1 MAKEIIKTN
10 KAPGA
15 IGPYSQ
21 GIKIGDFVYTSGQ
34 IPLNPETGVMAGS
47 IEEQTAQ
54 SLENVKA
61 ILEAAGTSM
70 DKVIKTTVFLSDM
83 NDFVRMNEVYAT
95 YFTENQPARSAV
107 EVAKLPK
114 DAKIEIGVCA
124 KEINFE
130 IEDNKIK
137 SVSFVNGCPGN
148 LMGVSKL
155 VEGMEVDEAISK
167 LKGIDCRGKGTSC
180 PDQLA
185 KALEEYKKSL

>member
-47 IEEQTAQ
+47 FEEQTAQ
-54 SLENVKA
+54 SLENIKA

-95 YFTENQPARSAV
+95 YFTENQPARCAV

-114 DAKIEIGVCA
+114 AAKIEI
-124 KEINFE
+124 
-130 IEDNKIK
+130 
-137 SVSFVNGCPGN
+137 
-148 LMGVSKL
+148 
-155 VEGMEVDEAISK
+155 EVIAT
-167 LKGIDCRGKGTSC
+167 LK
-180 PDQLA
+180 
-185 KALEEYKKSL
+185 